1 MTVRKGICWTHS
13 ALRMCT
19 HLTLLERRCHQTLDM
34 SSTEATPEPNVSAT
48 IVAAVTQTWLYLAL
62 LAASEPGGNFG
73 LWILLLFVGLGL
85 ALTWLVVLVPTA
97 YRAWRTSSGARAKI
111 IGYLL
116 PIPLAV
122 TLLVVLMAL
131 DIPLMTRFELSEGA
145 LSDFV
150 ERYES
155 ADSQSFSG
163 SEWVGLFKIDRV
175 YRRDGCLV
183 LHTYSYIDYE
193 TGFAYCTGS
202 LPSSPTVHMDHLKG
216 PWWIYENIH

>member
-1 MTVRKGICWTHS
+1 M
-13 ALRMCT
+13 
-19 HLTLLERRCHQTLDM
+19 DM
-34 SSTEATPEPNVSAT
+34 SSTEPTHEPNVSGT

-62 LAASEPGGNFG
+62 LAASEPGGNYA
-73 LWILLLFVGLGL
+73 LWIPLLFVGLGL

-97 YRAWRTSSGARAKI
+97 YRAWRASSGARAKI
-111 IGYLL
+111 IGYLF

-155 ADSQSFSG
+155 ADSQYFSG
-163 SEWVGLFKIDRV
+163 SEWVGLFKIDSV
-175 YRRDGCLV
+175 YQRDACLV
-183 LHTYSYIDYE
+183 LQTYSFIDYE

-216 PWWIYENIH
+216 PWWVYENIH